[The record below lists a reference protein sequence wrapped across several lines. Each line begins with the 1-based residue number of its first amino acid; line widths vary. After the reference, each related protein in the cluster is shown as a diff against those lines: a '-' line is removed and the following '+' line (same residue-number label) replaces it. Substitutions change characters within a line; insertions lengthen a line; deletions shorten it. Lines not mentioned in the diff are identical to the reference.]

1 MIALITGASRG
12 IGFETAKFF
21 IQHTDLDIYA
31 LSRNREGL
39 DQLVA
44 VCKGKGIA
52 HRLYPV
58 VYDLEQMLSKPEKI
72 WEVLPADIQHV
83 DILINNAGFLV
94 NKPFEQQNLQ
104 DIERMY
110 RVNFLIPALLIKE
123 LMPVLGKKGISHII
137 NIGSMGG
144 YQGSVKFA
152 GLAFYSSSK
161 ASLACLTE
169 CLSQE
174 YKGSDIVFNCLA
186 LGSVQTEMVEEAF
199 PGFRD
204 GLSPARMAEFIGNF
218 ALTGHQYFR
227 GKIIPVS
234 SSTP

>member
-12 IGFETAKFF
+12 IGFETAKYF
-21 IQHTDLDIYA
+21 IHQTDLDVYA
-31 LSRNREGL
+31 VSRNRQGL
-39 DQLVA
+39 DRLVSA
-44 VCKGKGIA
+44 CRGNDGEF
-52 HRLYPV
+52 RLHPV
-58 VYDLEQMLSKPEKI
+58 VYDLERMLTEPGEISKI
-72 WEVLPADIQHV
+72 LPADLHHV

-94 NKPFEQQNLQ
+94 NKPFEQQRPE
-104 DIERMY
+104 DAERMC

-144 YQGSVKFA
+144 YQGSIKFP

-174 YKGSDIVFNCLA
+174 YKDTDMVFNCLA
-186 LGSVQTEMVEEAF
+186 LGSVQTEMLEEAF
-199 PGFRD
+199 PGFRG
-204 GLSPARMAEFIGNF
+204 GLAPGRMAEFIGNF
-218 ALTGHQYFR
+218 ALTGHRYFR
-227 GKIIPVS
+227 GRILPVS